1 MPEFTKR
8 SLILGAAGTA
18 AAGAGVAVAI
28 EGLQGSVEEQAG
40 TDMQTDK
47 TTSRINSKEQNSE
60 PQANA
65 DVQAEQALTVTDV
78 SVVGDQDAKFIR
90 RSDDNMNFQ
99 VAVNLNYA
107 NGVAFVIQ
115 LENSAADPLD
125 IEFMMNAPDPID
137 IDVGSVSRFRS
148 FLRREADLDFND
160 NDNSNPAIQ
169 TGKGT
174 FITRISGAD
183 SDTLVANI
191 VVLIELDDTGD
202 PGSYDIGASVNPLS
216 AESAS
221 GGSSTTP
228 AETSDIS

>member
-216 AESAS
+216 AESAR

>member
-137 IDVGSVSRFRS
+137 INVGSVSRFRS

-160 NDNSNPAIQ
+160 NNNSNPAIQ

-174 FITRISGAD
+174 FITRISGTE

-191 VVLIELDDTGD
+191 VVLIELDDTAD